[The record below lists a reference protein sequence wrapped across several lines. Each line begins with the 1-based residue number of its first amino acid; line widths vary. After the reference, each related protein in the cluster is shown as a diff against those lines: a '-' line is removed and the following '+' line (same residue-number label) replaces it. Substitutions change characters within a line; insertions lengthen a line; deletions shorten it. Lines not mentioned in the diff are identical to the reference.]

1 MVGEEVLA
9 GSTAP
14 ILTMFSSAIGYGEV
28 RPGYSVGDTKIKESG
43 GRGGLM
49 TRMLLQAT
57 TTMGWS
63 IVAVEGVK
71 ANKLFYC
78 IIVEYYRVQG
88 TWFREVHVVDG
99 LDRPWIPP

>member
-14 ILTMFSSAIGYGEV
+14 ILTMFSSEIGYGEV

-63 IVAVEGVK
+63 IAGRFQEKERHALWRLRGS
-71 ANKLFYC
+71 KLTDFF
-78 IIVEYYRVQG
+78 IV
-88 TWFREVHVVDG
+88 
-99 LDRPWIPP
+99 L